1 MKSPSSRNRTS
12 RRSTRNAN
20 ARLVMNALRSKGP
33 LSQAAISRSTAL
45 SPATIS
51 NIVQDL
57 RADGTIDCQRV
68 NGREVLV
75 SLASNRGAA
84 ISISVHAN
92 SVRGALFDFANR
104 RRWDQSESA
113 SQTASNAGTGPALV
127 VEVARSL
134 AAKASMAWSQIAG
147 VAVAI
152 EGPIEKSTGA
162 IAPWAWQRLPRWKGV
177 NIHDALSKEL
187 NVPLVVDNDANLGAL
202 AEWSWGAGRGCDD
215 FLHITCS
222 EGIGGGLIIGG
233 KIYSGGS
240 GLAGEIGHMVIEE
253 SGELCY
259 CGSRGCLSGFA
270 SERAILLAL
279 NSSASQKST
288 LTEVIDS
295 ASHGDAACQRVLFE
309 VGRHLGMA
317 LSTVARVLGPSVISI
332 GGTLGMAG
340 EFMLAGLRSSA
351 EVINLRAIV
360 QPPKICIADVTRD
373 ATLLGGVAAILAE
386 TDQGVS
392 ELAPWMRAD
401 APA

>member
-1 MKSPSSRNRTS
+1 
-12 RRSTRNAN
+12 
-20 ARLVMNALRSKGP
+20 MNVLRSKGP
-33 LSQAAISRSTAL
+33 LSQAAISRATAL

-57 RADGTIDCQRV
+57 RADATVDCQRI
-68 NGREVLV
+68 NGREILV
-75 SLASNRGAA
+75 SLASHRGAV
-84 ISISVHAN
+84 ISISVHAEW
-92 SVRGALFDFANR
+92 VRGALFDFASQ
-104 RRWDQSESA
+104 RRWDLTEPA
-113 SQTASNAGTGPALV
+113 SQTASKAGTRPALV

-134 AAKASMAWSQIAG
+134 AAKASMAWSLMAG

-162 IAPWAWQRLPRWKGV
+162 IAPWAWQRLPRWKEV
-177 NIHDALSKEL
+177 KIHDALSKEL

-222 EGIGGGLIIGG
+222 EGIGGGLVIGG
-233 KIYSGGS
+233 KIYRGGS
-240 GLAGEIGHMVIEE
+240 GLAGEIGHMVVEE

-279 NSSASQKST
+279 NASESPKRT

-295 ASHGDAACQRVLFE
+295 ARQGDAACQRVLFE

-340 EFMLAGLRSSA
+340 EFMLDGLRSSA
-351 EVINLRAIV
+351 EVINLRAIA
-360 QPPKICIADVTRD
+360 QPPQFCIAQVTYD

-392 ELAPWMRAD
+392 ELAPWMRGD
-401 APA
+401 APP